1 MNPFFIIALLLV
13 SFSHGMFLKKDNKQ
27 VDFEAH
33 FEKHFLKGIGL
44 TVKRDNS
51 YSSMLSFY
59 NPTHTEN
66 SEISNVVV
74 APQDEIKRQLAKLRK
89 KRIRG
94 ADPITDS
101 MNLMKEDEDLKGSIS
116 IV

>member
-1 MNPFFIIALLLV
+1 MKPCFIISLLLIH
-13 SFSHGMFLKKDNKQ
+13 FSYAMFLRKENKQ
-27 VDFEAH
+27 EDYEAH
-33 FEKHFLKGIGL
+33 FEKHFLKGVGL

-66 SEISNVVV
+66 SEIARVVI

-94 ADPITDS
+94 SDLVADS
-101 MNLMKEDEDLKGSIS
+101 MNLMKEDEDIKGSVS